1 MVDEGRMTEK
11 LKGRVTVSRTINLGN
26 YNSKRIEA
34 SEEFYLKECSF
45 ERAFKEVQVAVDNKR
60 REDEI

>member
-1 MVDEGRMTEK
+1 MTEK

-34 SEEFYLKECSF
+34 SEEFYLDEYTF
-45 ERAFKEVQVAVDNKR
+45 DHAFTEVQTAIDDKR
-60 REDEI
+60 RVDGI